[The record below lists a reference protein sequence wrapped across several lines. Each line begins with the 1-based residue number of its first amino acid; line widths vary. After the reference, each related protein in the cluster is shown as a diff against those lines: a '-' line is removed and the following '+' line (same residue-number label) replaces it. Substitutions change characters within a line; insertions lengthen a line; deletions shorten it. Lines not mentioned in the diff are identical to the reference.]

1 MHPERPVRERSTRKI
16 ANNPLKV
23 AQDMRKHVTSAGSSR
38 QIHAITMKLNG
49 IQA

>member
-23 AQDMRKHVTSAGSSR
+23 AQGIGGS
-38 QIHAITMKLNG
+38 M
-49 IQA
+49 